1 MTIATPLA
9 TSGRWIVDA
18 TGKRVKL
25 AGVNWAGAHQD
36 NMVPGGLDFLNRN
49 VIAEQIATWGFNSVR
64 FPFAL
69 STLQATTA
77 VADSQVAAN
86 PDLEGMTP
94 WEVYLQCVDA
104 LVAAGLIVIPNCHLM
119 YKGWCCSLS
128 DTQGLWWN
136 ANWTYATFLSCWQQ
150 VATAF
155 AGNPLVAG
163 YDIKNEPRQAT
174 ISGHVYNPSW
184 GDGNQ
189 QTDFRWLYEQ
199 IGNAVLAIDPAKL
212 IICEGLNSSGN
223 LTGVAKYP
231 VSLTTP
237 NRVVYSVHDYPQG
250 WPTNETQAAYLAS
263 QMTNAGYILS
273 QGIAPLWIGE
283 MGVANDTLDALRTP
297 AQGAGDG
304 LGAGPVSRAYGNWW
318 ANFLAWQASQD
329 PDWCCWHLSGTHRQG
344 TTPST
349 NQLQYVEGDRPWNGL
364 YAQDW
369 SGPASP
375 AVIEALQAIMPAK
388 LGPGVS

>member
-1 MTIATPLA
+1 MTIATPLS
-9 TSGRWIVDA
+9 TSGRWIMDA
-18 TGKRVKL
+18 NGRRVKL

-36 NMVPGGLDFLNRN
+36 NMVPGGLDFLDRN
-49 VIAEQIATWGFNSVR
+49 IIAEQIAAWGFNSVR

-69 STLQATTA
+69 STVQALTS
-77 VADSQVAAN
+77 VAGSQVAAN

-94 WEVYLQCVDA
+94 WEVYLQCVNA
-104 LVAAGLIVIPNCHLM
+104 LTSAGLMVIPNCHLM
-119 YKGWCCSLS
+119 YRGWCCSLS

-155 AGNPLVAG
+155 TGQPLVIG

-174 ISGHVYNPSW
+174 ISGRQYNPTW

-189 QTDFRWLYEQ
+189 QTDFRWLYTQ
-199 IGNAVLAIDPAKL
+199 IGNAVLAIDPSKL
-212 IICEGLNSSGN
+212 VLCEGLNSAGN
-223 LTGVAKYP
+223 LQGVSAHP
-231 VSLTTP
+231 VTLTVP
-237 NRVVYSVHDYPQG
+237 DRVVYSIHDYPQG
-250 WPTNETQAAYLAS
+250 WPSGETQAAYLSS
-263 QMTNAGYILS
+263 QATNATYILS

-283 MGVANDTLDALRTP
+283 FGVANDTLDALQSP
-297 AQGAGDG
+297 AQGAGNG
-304 LGAGPVSRAYGNWW
+304 LGAGPVSRSYGNWW
-318 ANFLAWQASQD
+318 QNFLALMKQLD
-329 PDWCCWHLSGTHRQG
+329 PDWCCWHLSGTHRLG

-349 NQLQYVEGDRPWNGL
+349 NQVQYLEGDRPWNGL

-375 AVIEALQAIMPAK
+375 AVIKALQSIMAPTM
-388 LGPGVS
+388 GPGV